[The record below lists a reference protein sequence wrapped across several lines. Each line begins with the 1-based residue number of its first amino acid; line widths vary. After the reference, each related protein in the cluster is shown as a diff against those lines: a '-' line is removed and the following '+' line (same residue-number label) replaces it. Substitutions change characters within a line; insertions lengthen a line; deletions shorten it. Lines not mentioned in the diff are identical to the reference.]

1 MWPYAITAEVFALNN
16 LFAAGLVYFSA
27 RASNERAATGA
38 SARTLNLGALWL
50 GLGFA
55 HHHILVF
62 LGIPYALFLLALTG
76 RRVASPRLLASFAG
90 MVLLGMTPYL
100 YLVVASGRAPVTWGD
115 TSTSTAFSLTSCVAS
130 TAPSASPR
138 ARWAARAG

>member
-1 MWPYAITAEVFALNN
+1 MNLFSALAGSAASLLLCRGVIRWTGDVAAGALAAGAFAFGPLVWPYAITAEVFALNN

-27 RASNERAATGA
+27 RVGQRARGHGRRELR
-38 SARTLNLGALWL
+38 RTLNLGALWL

-76 RRVASPRLLASFAG
+76 RRVLPRRACSASFAG
-90 MVLLGMTPYL
+90 MVLLG
-100 YLVVASGRAPVTWGD
+100 
-115 TSTSTAFSLTSCVAS
+115 
-130 TAPSASPR
+130 
-138 ARWAARAG
+138 